1 MKLISMH
8 VDNFGCLHNYDHSF
22 EEGLNVVLH
31 DNGWGKTTIV
41 AFLKAMLYGF
51 EMKRSKDITENE
63 RKRFLPWQGGKYGGY
78 LDFEADGVRYRIY
91 RTFGET
97 PRFDTKKAV
106 NLDTKTTAKIPV
118 DRIGE
123 TLFHLDAN
131 AFQRSVFINQNGLSI
146 DGAAS
151 SIHTRLNNLV
161 SSAND
166 VAAFDG
172 AISSLT
178 DEIKIYEKKGA
189 RGQLGDIARQ
199 IDMLEQTRER
209 QEKDIALQ
217 DAARER
223 ISELDI
229 LLFSTKKDLAEKSKK
244 LDEVFGEGKK
254 LEASQKLL
262 EDIDSRI
269 MSLQEQIDAIKTDL
283 GGNIPLQDEV
293 DRVKQQER
301 IAASLKTQIEELE
314 ISYAKLTKEY
324 NTLLEEYGGSFPTTS
339 QLDRIQSI
347 YGELQGLL
355 SSGDTMVLESEVPE
369 EYTVIKA
376 AVEEDPQYICRLQT
390 DIDSQVT
397 FQKLIRKLDA
407 ENRELNNDEEAWRE
421 KTKRY
426 QRLKS
431 DVERLQAAVQE
442 QEAHNPTKAEPV
454 ITKLEELQKRQQTLD
469 VKRESLS
476 ADFLTPEQEAFLLEN
491 AGELPDIAEGNE
503 VLKKIRNV
511 EKRQA
516 EVQGFTARLEG
527 EKSKK
532 NSLASSLAQLESVK
546 KSEASGQ
553 EEPKK
558 TSGTAFIGI
567 GTALAVVGAILGIAV
582 IPALFALAA
591 VGVILIVL
599 GIISNNSYQNKLQAY
614 NASRAAVEQNEETVR
629 KKEEL
634 SGQQDTVQASITSL
648 EAQIS
653 ELQKDIQADEADV
666 SAWFDRWAAGEEDRS
681 ETTVSDIL
689 EKAEKIEKLRKKQ
702 DETATSRA
710 FITDETSAL
719 ESARG
724 EIDLLYPEYS
734 GKSVSEALSD
744 LRGKT
749 NAYSLLAGQL
759 QTAIQN
765 EERFVKE
772 ATATREHLE
781 MDRSPRAD
789 ELSGKRDATANEL
802 QQLLDTANRDLAVL
816 GLDTDRDHIVQAL
829 REAEGMLN
837 IYRQY
842 SDKLNDKAI
851 RQDRQSQQV
860 DELQKR
866 LTDAMIPVSGRYIDR
881 EIPERLT
888 LIRQEVGTAAR
899 LKAKISDQESDLEQQ
914 RNKLMI
920 ADRSVNE
927 FKHMYGCFPA
937 SEENILS
944 EIYDKVGKYTELI
957 AAVQQLENQRNS
969 VEKDRQNAMQGS
981 TDEEEKM
988 LRGEVTRL
996 TERRDNLLIEYTQK
1010 QDFIRQADQSLES
1023 YPDTVQEIRALYDQK
1038 QKAQNKLATLK
1049 RAILL
1054 ITKAKEN
1061 LANRYLSKVEDLF
1074 NSYMHV
1080 WLNNDTVRG
1089 ILDIDFN
1096 ITIEEDGNTHVAE
1109 GYSTGYCDLIDFCM
1123 RLALVD
1129 TLFEKEQPF
1138 LILDD
1143 PFVNLD
1149 SKRLE
1154 KALELLSVMAADKQI
1169 IYFVCHPIRAVVTG
1183 ENSVSGT
1190 EFLQLAEAARKTI
1203 GKHQSGASASKKN
1216 VRKSPKEM
1224 YKVSGSP
1231 SDVPFKPAKPDYTIT
1246 NSIFSMNFVPTGSGT
1261 FKSNTYELFF
1271 IDAKGHVLNERQM
1284 IEVNNGKL
1292 SAERI
1297 QFSLNT
1303 RDDSGDEYELM
1314 VRESG
1319 QDDYEVAARFPFKA
1333 KLAFTGSFG
1342 FDF

>member
-22 EEGLNVVLH
+22 EEGLNVMLH
-31 DNGWGKTTIV
+31 DNGWGKTTIA
-41 AFLKAMLYGF
+41 AFLKAMLYGY
-51 EMKRSKDITENE
+51 ENKRTKNVTENE
-63 RKRFLPWQGGKYGGY
+63 RKRYLPWQGGKYGGY
-78 LDFEADGVRYRIY
+78 LDFEAEGVRYRIY
-91 RTFGET
+91 RTFG
-97 PRFDTKKAV
+97 DTAKSDTEKIV
-106 NLDTKTTAKIPV
+106 NLDTKTTAKIPADKV
-118 DRIGE
+118 GE
-123 TLFHLDAN
+123 TLFHLNAN

-178 DEIKIYEKKGA
+178 NEIKVYEKTGA

-199 IDMLEQTRER
+199 IGKLEQTRDQ
-209 QEKDIALQ
+209 QEKDIAQQ
-217 DAARER
+217 DTARER

-229 LLFSTKKDLAEKSKK
+229 LLNSIEKELSEKSKK
-244 LDEVFGEGKK
+244 LDEAFGEGKK
-254 LEASQKLL
+254 LEAVQKQL
-262 EDIDSRI
+262 EDIDSMI
-269 MSLQEQIDAIKTDL
+269 TSLQEQIDTIKTDL
-283 GGNIPLQDEV
+283 GGNIPLQDEI
-293 DRVKQQER
+293 DQAKQQDMTT
-301 IAASLKTQIEELE
+301 ISLRTQIEELE
-314 ISYAKLTKEY
+314 TAHAKLAMEY
-324 NTLLEEYGGSFPTTS
+324 NTLLEEYGGSFPTPS
-339 QLDRIQSI
+339 QLDQMQSI

-355 SSGDTMVLESEVPE
+355 SSGDTMASEEVPE

-376 AVEEDPQYICRLQT
+376 AVEEDPQYISRLQT

-397 FQKLIRKLDA
+397 FQKLIRRLEA

-431 DVERLQAAVQE
+431 DVERLQTAMQE
-442 QEAHNPTKAEPV
+442 QEAYNPRKAEPV
-454 ITKLEELQKRQQTLD
+454 ITKLEELQKTQQTIE

-476 ADFLTPEQEAFLLEN
+476 ADFLTPEQEAFLQEN

-511 EKRQA
+511 DKRQA
-516 EVQGFTARLEG
+516 EVQGLTARLEG

-532 NSLASSLAQLESVK
+532 DSLDSSLAQLESVII
-546 KSEASGQ
+546 SDTSGL

-558 TSGTAFIGI
+558 SSGTAFIGA
-567 GTALAVVGAILGIAV
+567 GAALAVVGAILGIAV
-582 IPALFALAA
+582 MPALFAVAA
-591 VGVILIVL
+591 VGIILIVL
-599 GIISNNSYQNKLQAY
+599 GIISNNSYQSKLQAY
-614 NASRAAVEQNEETVR
+614 NASRTASEQNAEAVR

-634 SGQQDTVQASITSL
+634 SVQQDTVQASITSL

-653 ELQKDIQADEADV
+653 ELQKGIQADEADV
-666 SAWFDRWAAGEEDRS
+666 SAWFDKWAAGEENRS
-681 ETTVSDIL
+681 EATVSEII
-689 EKAEKIEKLRKKQ
+689 EKAERIEKLRKKQ
-702 DETATSRA
+702 DETALSRA
-710 FITDETSAL
+710 FIADEAAAL

-749 NAYSLLAGQL
+749 NAYNLLAGQL

-772 ATATREHLE
+772 ATATREQLE

-789 ELSGKRDATANEL
+789 ELSGKSDATANEL
-802 QQLLDTANRDLAVL
+802 QRMLETANRDLAVL

-837 IYRQY
+837 VYRQY
-842 SDKLNDKAI
+842 SDKLNDRAI
-851 RQDRQSQQV
+851 RQDRQSQQAAK
-860 DELQKR
+860 LQKR
-866 LTDAMIPVSGRYIDR
+866 LNDAMIPVSGRYPDR

-888 LIRQEVGTAAR
+888 LIRQEVGKADR
-899 LKAKISDQESDLEQQ
+899 LKAKISDLESDLEQQ
-914 RNKLMI
+914 RNKLEI
-920 ADRSVNE
+920 ADKSVNE
-927 FKHMYGCFPA
+927 FKLMYGRFPA
-937 SEENILS
+937 TEENILP
-944 EIYDKVGKYTELI
+944 EIYEKAGKCAELF
-957 AAVQQLENQRNS
+957 AAIQQLENQRNS
-969 VEKDRQNAMQGS
+969 IEKDRQSAMQGF
-981 TDEEEKM
+981 DNEEEKK
-988 LRGEVTRL
+988 LRGEVAFL
-996 TERRDNLLIEYTQK
+996 SNRRDILRDEYRQK
-1010 QDFIRQADQSLES
+1010 QDFIRLADQSLES
-1023 YPDTVQEIRALYDQK
+1023 YPDTVREIRALYDQK

-1049 RAILL
+1049 RAIQL

-1061 LANRYLSKVEDLF
+1061 LADRYLSKVEDLF

-1080 WLNNDTVRG
+1080 WLNNDAVRG
-1089 ILDIDFN
+1089 ILDIDFK
-1096 ITIEEDGNTHVAE
+1096 ISIEEDGNSHVAE

-1169 IYFVCHPIRAVVTG
+1169 IYFVCHPIRAVETG
-1183 ENSVSGT
+1183 ENSVSRT

-1203 GKHQSGASASKKN
+1203 GKHQSGASANKKN

-1246 NSIFSMNFVPTGSGT
+1246 NSIFSMNFVPTGSDAL
-1261 FKSNTYELFF
+1261 KSNTYELFF

-1284 IEVNNGKL
+1284 IEVNKGKL
-1292 SAERI
+1292 STERI

-1319 QDDYEVAARFPFKA
+1319 QNDYEVVARFPFKA